1 MKSIRQK
8 LVIYTLI
15 LVVLPFLIS
24 TIANSIYMKQSY
36 EKELEKNNNMLANS
50 IADQVAAFIQEG
62 YALTEQIAIDD
73 EVRSFNPEQQKRY

>member
-36 EKELEKNNNMLANS
+36 EKEL
-50 IADQVAAFIQEG
+50 
-62 YALTEQIAIDD
+62 
-73 EVRSFNPEQQKRY
+73 